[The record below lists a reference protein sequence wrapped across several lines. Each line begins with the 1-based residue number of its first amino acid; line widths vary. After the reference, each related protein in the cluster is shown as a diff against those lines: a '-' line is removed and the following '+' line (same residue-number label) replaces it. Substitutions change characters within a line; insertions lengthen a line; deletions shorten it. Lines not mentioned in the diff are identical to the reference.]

1 MKLVI
6 FVTTEARQRQIERES
21 PFEMTLEDFKSW
33 TLEDLENYGRSW
45 ARMCKDDIVM
55 WVEDE
60 PKELWLVVMVG
71 VYDHGVHYIAESE
84 EEAVQF
90 TKDYAPDIDD
100 YHSWDIR
107 KMDVGH
113 PSSMALK
120 KVGPIWEE
128 LEKLNPVMQKVIGTT
143 GYRNLYARRSH
154 LVRHLQDGDI
164 ICRCGEKK

>member
-1 MKLVI
+1 MERIMKLVI

-90 TKDYAPDIDD
+90 TKDYATLGIFVRWMWVIPRAWPLRKWVRSGK
-100 YHSWDIR
+100 SWR
-107 KMDVGH
+107 
-113 PSSMALK
+113 SS
-120 KVGPIWEE
+120 I
-128 LEKLNPVMQKVIGTT
+128 Q
-143 GYRNLYARRSH
+143 
-154 LVRHLQDGDI
+154 
-164 ICRCGEKK
+164 